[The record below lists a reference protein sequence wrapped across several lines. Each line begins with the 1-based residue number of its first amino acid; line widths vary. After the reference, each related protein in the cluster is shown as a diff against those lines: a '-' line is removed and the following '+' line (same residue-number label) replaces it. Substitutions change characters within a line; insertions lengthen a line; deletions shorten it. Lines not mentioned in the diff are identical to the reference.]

1 MMTLKL
7 ANLFLILPIILVAF
21 IGCGRIENMT
31 TDVTPM
37 KPVVEELPEEP
48 LVSSRVCQ
56 VGDVLRPGEFC
67 YLISDDS
74 DDFFFGNNF
83 FEFGSHG
90 AEFLSLLGTSSITV
104 EHFDAE
110 SDSVHK
116 FIAIKQD
123 DGSWR
128 IDSVFPSDNIGCQ
141 AGDVMRPG
149 HSCVLLIEGRFTVLG
164 NGSAAYHS
172 YHDSHINILGVVDFK
187 TIDFSAEKQDEGT
200 WRVTDE

>member
-7 ANLFLILPIILVAF
+7 ANLFLILLIILVAF
-21 IGCGRIENMT
+21 TGCGRMENMT

-37 KPVVEELPEEP
+37 KPVVYELPEEP
-48 LVSSRVCQ
+48 LVSSGGCQ
-56 VGDVLRPGEFC
+56 VGDVLRIGELC
-67 YLISDDS
+67 YLISDDP
-74 DDFFFGNNF
+74 DNFFLGNNF
-83 FEFGSHG
+83 FEFGTHG
-90 AEFLSLLGTSSITV
+90 AGYLSLLGTSSITI

-128 IDSVFPSDNIGCQ
+128 IDSVFPSENIGCR

-149 HSCVLLIEGRFTVLG
+149 NSCVLSIEGEFTVLAD
-164 NGSAAYHS
+164 GSGFYQS
-172 YHDSHINILGVVDFK
+172 YHDSHINILGIVDFK
-187 TIDFSAEKQDEGT
+187 TIDFSAEKQEDGT